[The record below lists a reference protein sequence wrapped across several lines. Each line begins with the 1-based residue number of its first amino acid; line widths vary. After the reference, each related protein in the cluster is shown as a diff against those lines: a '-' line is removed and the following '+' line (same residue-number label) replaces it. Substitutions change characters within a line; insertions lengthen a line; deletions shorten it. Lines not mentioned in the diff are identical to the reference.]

1 MVKESFVSCA
11 ITMSTNGC
19 DDDKIHCFRSGQ
31 PCESGRS
38 LLDMET
44 QKLLTAPINNEDND
58 PFASDTDEEEAE
70 MNEVLIDD
78 EDIDVDES
86 ADDVV

>member
-11 ITMSTNGC
+11 ITTSTNGC
-19 DDDKIHCFRSGQ
+19 DDDKIHCFRSSQ

-38 LLDMET
+38 LLDTET
-44 QKLLTAPINNEDND
+44 QKLLTALMDNEDND
-58 PFASDTDEEEAE
+58 PFAWDTDGEGAE
-70 MNEVLIDD
+70 MNEVLIDE

-86 ADDVV
+86 EDDVV